1 MSAFPSNAGVP
12 VQMDRVGALSAWVQ
26 RWAALI
32 RATDAVLDF
41 AGGRGRNLPAL
52 LAHTDRITVADRDA
66 QALAAIAHPVERL
79 CVDLEAGRWPF
90 GQRRFDVVVCCNY
103 LFRPRLDLLAALVAP
118 GGMLIYETFAV
129 GHERHGRPSRP
140 DFLLR
145 RGELLG
151 LAARTGLEVLAF
163 EDGELS
169 QPAPAVVQR
178 ICALRAPVVPE
189 GQRRVG

>member
-12 VQMDRVGALSAWVQ
+12 VQMDRVGAPSTWVQ

-32 RATDAVLDF
+32 RATDSVLDF

-52 LAHTDRITVADRDA
+52 LAHTDRVTVADRDA
-66 QALAAIAHPVERL
+66 QALAAITHPVERL